1 MSSSSSKKPNEL
13 WPLTTTN
20 NPPVCTID
28 DQDMNSSDVEEK
40 SNDKKRRRKNQT
52 INIDSD
58 LLVDRYHS
66 TQKSIKIILMLCN
79 IHPMMKVN
87 LIRHILRIMLGKKKM
102 KMKICD

>member
-66 TQKSIKIILMLCN
+66 TQKIDRDNFDALQYPSDDEGQSHSPYSPDNAWQEEDEDEDL
-79 IHPMMKVN
+79 
-87 LIRHILRIMLGKKKM
+87 
-102 KMKICD
+102 